1 MDTVRFF
8 LWHMVKYCE
17 SDTIEFRKAFS
28 QKRLKKMVSNST
40 VSLTCACVVSHA
52 QFKIS
57 VTLCGL
63 GNQA

>member
-1 MDTVRFF
+1 
-8 LWHMVKYCE
+8 MVKYCE

-52 QFKIS
+52 QFKVS
-57 VTLCGL
+57 VTLCEL